1 MGSRKTKKRGIDAY
15 IGTKKKGPTCSP
27 YAKKHQISSDTCF
40 TKNTLLEL
48 KTIYNKHHPNNQI
61 LSTKPADIW
70 RDIKRDRINQ
80 CEKDTCWISHIVKNE
95 QVVKKLHSLLFPP
108 VQPHEWKKDHTTWLT
123 NHDILH
129 VLKQYQD
136 TYPEFLFIG
145 PCPIDFATIL
155 RDGKCVSP
163 ELCSFSL
170 SKKNKNHTKIGI
182 VFNLDRHDQPGSHW
196 VSLFMDFADNFI
208 FYFDSTGEK
217 MPPEIETFVSKV
229 KSQAP
234 KMDVYTSNRMEHQLK
249 DTECG
254 MYSLYFIITMLLRE
268 RGDGSI
274 MSKEEVIA
282 LFKGEFGRIQDG
294 KMESLRG
301 AYYSIGGKKGKF
313 GKNKKNKTVRFR

>member
-1 MGSRKTKKRGIDAY
+1 MGTRRKTKKRDIDAY
-15 IGTKKKGPTCSP
+15 IGKKGLSCSP

-48 KTIYNKHHPNNQI
+48 KTIYNEHHPNDQI

-70 RDIKRDRINQ
+70 RDIKRDRIKQ
-80 CEKDTCWISHIVKNE
+80 CEKDSCWISHIVKNE
-95 QVVKKLHSLLFPP
+95 QAVKKLHSLLFPP

-145 PCPIDFATIL
+145 PCPIDFATML

-163 ELCSFSL
+163 ELCHFSL
-170 SKKNKNHTKIGI
+170 SKKKQTKIGI

-196 VSLFMDFADNFI
+196 VSLFMDFVDNFI

-217 MPPEIETFVSKV
+217 MPPEIEKFVSKV
-229 KSQAP
+229 TNQALP
-234 KMDVYTSNRMEHQLK
+234 KVIDVYTSNRMEHQLK

-274 MSKEEVIA
+274 MSKEEVFA
-282 LFKGEFGRIQDG
+282 LFKGAFGRIQDG
-294 KMESLRG
+294 SMESLRNS
-301 AYYSIGGKKGKF
+301 YFMGGKKG
-313 GKNKKNKTVRFR
+313 KKNKTVRFR